1 MVASSAVYRDGYWI
15 IKEADII
22 KKPKEI
28 SFLSNGINT
37 KELSNIKILEGF
49 RPKMLDQVYDG
60 KVNFTIMD
68 GFDAM
73 FLLDKQNVDTRSI
86 KSALYKIFI
95 YPFFIPSLIIIIFFF
110 VPVSSRSFNVSLFS
124 SMAIL
129 STLSVWGV
137 LFMLIELSN
146 NKTIPSEVGIV
157 LPVFILFL
165 LAMRSLKVNQFR
177 R

>member
-1 MVASSAVYRDGYWI
+1 MLKCPVCEKAIPIRYVVNSTLSEEYSCKKCGSILKLKISRRILVAFFSAI
-15 IKEADII
+15 A
-22 KKPKEI
+22 
-28 SFLSNGINT
+28 
-37 KELSNIKILEGF
+37 GF
-49 RPKMLDQVYDG
+49 SLG
-60 KVNFTIMD
+60 KVFSGEFYI
-68 GFDAM
+68 
-73 FLLDKQNVDTRSI
+73 S
-86 KSALYKIFI
+86 
-95 YPFFIPSLIIIIFFF
+95 FFIPSLIIIIFFF

-165 LAMRSLKVNQFR
+165 LAMRSLKVNQLR